1 MHLSETC
8 KTLAIQV
15 DATARRPDLFYGLF
29 SELKSTR
36 WCWEWQFEHSRVEAH
51 RNMFE
56 FRNKDEARGQNML
69 LVKKG
74 NFSMSHDNLA
84 LFASVQLTVYSLW
97 IYCPNCE
104 IH

>member
-15 DATARRPDLFYGLF
+15 DATARGPDLFYGIF
-29 SELKSTR
+29 YESKATP

-56 FRNKDEARGQNML
+56 SPNRDEVRGQNML
-69 LVKKG
+69 LVTKG

-84 LFASVQLTVYSLW
+84 LFAVKLSLNFTV
-97 IYCPNCE
+97 
-104 IH
+104 